1 MSKPVIAITRPPD
14 RAKIACK
21 IVEKLGGEPYLCS
34 TLELKPINS
43 PSLKE
48 LIAKKDELDW
58 IIFTSPT
65 TIKAIYQFYPEF
77 LKDLKCKIAVIGRK
91 TGEVAEDYNLHV
103 DLIPK
108 NYSAEGLLEEFQ
120 KRNIQ
125 NKVIGIPRTASARDT
140 LPIGLNKLNNT
151 AIIAEAYKS
160 LILDNLSQ
168 MESLIDKINN
178 NEIDGITFTSPLT
191 VENLMKVCENKEEIA
206 RNLSDNILTVAIGP
220 VTSNLLNKYNI
231 KNIYPDTYTVKDM
244 LELVMEELK

>member
-1 MSKPVIAITRPPD
+1 M
-14 RAKIACK
+14 
-21 IVEKLGGEPYLCS
+21 
-34 TLELKPINS
+34 
-43 PSLKE
+43 
-48 LIAKKDELDW
+48 
-58 IIFTSPT
+58 
-65 TIKAIYQFYPEF
+65 
-77 LKDLKCKIAVIGRK
+77 
-91 TGEVAEDYNLHV
+91 
-103 DLIPK
+103 
-108 NYSAEGLLEEFQ
+108 
-120 KRNIQ
+120 
-125 NKVIGIPRTASARDT
+125 IGIPRTASARDT